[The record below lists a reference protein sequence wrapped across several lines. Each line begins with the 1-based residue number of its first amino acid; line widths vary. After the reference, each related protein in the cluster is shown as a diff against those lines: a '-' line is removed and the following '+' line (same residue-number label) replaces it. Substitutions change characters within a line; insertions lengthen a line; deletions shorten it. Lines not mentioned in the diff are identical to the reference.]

1 MEYMSRYNS
10 STWLKLHAL
19 KSSDE
24 DIDSLYADVLS
35 QLVGIRLEKGLTQT
49 ELAKRSGL
57 TSSMISKIEAQHTVP
72 SIRTYMKYVRGLGLD
87 WVLVEKNE
95 KENRN

>member
-10 STWLKLHAL
+10 STWLKVHAL

>member
-1 MEYMSRYNS
+1 MSRYNS

-35 QLVGIRLEKGLTQT
+35 QLIGIRLEK
-49 ELAKRSGL
+49 
-57 TSSMISKIEAQHTVP
+57 
-72 SIRTYMKYVRGLGLD
+72 D
-87 WVLVEKNE
+87 
-95 KENRN
+95 